1 MAGLAVVAILGV
13 AALLIVPRLGF
24 FKSSKDK
31 ERDVEREENRER
43 KGAFGNTYDFFFGE
57 GKYDALFAGDAKAG
71 GGTSK
76 PTGLDG
82 SPPGAAH
89 LSRGRGRIA

>member
-13 AALLIVPRLGF
+13 AALLILPRFIG
-24 FKSSKDK
+24 KSQADK
-31 ERDVEREENRER
+31 ERDIAREENREA

-57 GKYDALFAGDAKAG
+57 GKYEALFAGDPKSG

-76 PTGLDG
+76 PTGLDA

-89 LSRGRGRIA
+89 RGRGRGRIA